1 LNGEIDLRTSGAVG
15 YLASALLNAHRESN
29 LEERMAALEAVIAQQ
44 RPVQS
49 LVADQGIKEISV
61 SSPGSESN
69 PPHVYFICHLFSMT

>member
-15 YLASALLNAHRESN
+15 YLASALLNAINKGN
-29 LEERMAALEAVIAQQ
+29 LEERVAALEAVIAQQ

-61 SSPGSESN
+61 SSPRSQSN
-69 PPHVYFICHLFSMT
+69 LRMFISYVSCSQ

>member
-15 YLASALLNAHRESN
+15 YLASAQLNAIN
-29 LEERMAALEAVIAQQ
+29 KGNMEERVAALEAVIAKPP
-44 RPVQS
+44 PVQS